1 MHVGNFPEP
10 LFDWYITVHR
20 KKKHKNKKCT
30 FTEIFLNS
38 YIAMFVDKKEQF
50 RKIQVNFH
58 SAEMYA
64 AKLKN
69 TGKLKQNFQQYYSTE
84 EL

>member
-1 MHVGNFPEP
+1 MLAIFLNHYLIDISQFIG
-10 LFDWYITVHR
+10 